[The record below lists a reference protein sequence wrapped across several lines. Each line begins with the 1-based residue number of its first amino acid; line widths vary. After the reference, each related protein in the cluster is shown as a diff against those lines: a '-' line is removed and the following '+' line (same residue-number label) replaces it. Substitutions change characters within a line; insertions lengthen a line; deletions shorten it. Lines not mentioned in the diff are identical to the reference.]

1 MKNRHDLVPVYYRL
15 ADDIK
20 RQIESGQLKSG
31 DSLPTEGQL
40 GEMYGIS
47 RMTVRHG
54 LALLVELGLIESV
67 KGKGS
72 FVTTPRLSQ
81 LVVDLGDCTGGS
93 GEPFHYR
100 LLKVKLARDDQG
112 FAEKFG
118 LPAKAKVI
126 QLKRLLYQ
134 GKHVIAIEEKLLP
147 YLKGKPLLETQM
159 EYADFPAVVAKHQDS
174 VPVRN
179 DMVISIDY
187 LSPEDA
193 ELLDEEPASPALIID
208 QVIYSKDDKPLGTSR
223 LICHKER
230 FHLKGTSY
238 PYSGRL

>member
-1 MKNRHDLVPVYYRL
+1 MKNRSELIPVYYRL

-20 RQIESGQLKSG
+20 RQIEAGQLRAG

-40 GEMYGIS
+40 GERYGVS

-54 LALLVELGLIESV
+54 LALLADAGLIESI

-72 FVTTPRLSQ
+72 FVTSPRLSQ
-81 LVVDLGDCTGGS
+81 LVIDLRNSGGDDGI
-93 GEPFHYR
+93 PIRYR
-100 LLKVKLARDDQG
+100 LLKVKLARDEQG
-112 FAEKFG
+112 LAAMFG

-134 GKHVIAIEEKLLP
+134 GEHVVAIEDKSLP

-159 EYADFPAVVAKHQDS
+159 EYADFPEVVAKHQDS

-179 DMVISIDY
+179 DMEITIDNI
-187 LSPEDA
+187 SPEDA
-193 ELLDEEPASPALIID
+193 NLLKVEPGSPTLVIK
-208 QVIYSKDDKPLGTSR
+208 QVIYSNDNTPLGTSR
-223 LICHKER
+223 IICHRER